1 MHLWSLFFILGST
14 KHLVAPSGSTNSAK
28 KRFEQNEGSM
38 AVSTVS
44 LGELVFGAE
53 RSEKPQENQRVIE
66 SLIARLELLP
76 FDEAAAFHFG
86 QIRAE
91 LFNKG
96 QLIGPFDTM
105 IAAHAR
111 SSGLVLVSN
120 NSKEFARVSGLRLEN
135 WA

>member
-1 MHLWSLFFILGST
+1 MQRYLLDTNILIYT
-14 KHLVAPSGSTNSAK
+14 IKNRPQQVRQ
-28 KRFEQNEGSM
+28 RFELNEGSM

-53 RSEKPQENQRVIE
+53 QSEKPQENLRVIE

-96 QLIGPFDTM
+96 QPIGPFDTM

-111 SSGLVLVSN
+111 SCGLVLVSN
-120 NSKEFARVSGLRLEN
+120 ITKEFARVSGLRLEN
-135 WA
+135 WAN

>member
-1 MHLWSLFFILGST
+1 MQRYLLDTNILIYT
-14 KHLVAPSGSTNSAK
+14 IKNRPQQVRQ
-28 KRFEQNEGSM
+28 RFEQNEGSM

-53 RSEKPQENQRVIE
+53 RSEKPQENLRVIE

-96 QLIGPFDTM
+96 QPIGPFDTM

-111 SSGLVLVSN
+111 SCGLVLVSN
-120 NSKEFARVSGLRLEN
+120 NSKEFVRVSGLRLEN

>member
-1 MHLWSLFFILGST
+1 VQRYLLDTNILIYT
-14 KHLVAPSGSTNSAK
+14 IKNRPQQVRQ
-28 KRFEQNEGSM
+28 RFELNEGSM

-53 RSEKPQENQRVIE
+53 QSEKPQENLRVIE

-96 QLIGPFDTM
+96 QPIGPFDTM

-111 SSGLVLVSN
+111 SCGLVLVSN
-120 NSKEFARVSGLRLEN
+120 ITKEFARVSGLRLEN
-135 WA
+135 

>member
-1 MHLWSLFFILGST
+1 MQRYLLDTNILIYT
-14 KHLVAPSGSTNSAK
+14 IKNRPQQVRQ
-28 KRFEQNEGSM
+28 RFELNEGSM

-53 RSEKPQENQRVIE
+53 QSEKPQENLRVIE

-96 QLIGPFDTM
+96 QPIGPFDTM

-111 SSGLVLVSN
+111 SCGLVLVSN
-120 NSKEFARVSGLRLEN
+120 ITKEFARVSGLRLEN
-135 WA
+135 

>member
-1 MHLWSLFFILGST
+1 MQRYLLDTNILIYT
-14 KHLVAPSGSTNSAK
+14 VKNRPRQVRE
-28 KRFEQNEGSM
+28 RFEQNEGIM

-53 RSEKPQENQRVIE
+53 RSKKPQENLRVIE
-66 SLIARLELLP
+66 ALVARLELLP
-76 FDEAAAFHFG
+76 FDAAAAFHFG

-96 QLIGPFDTM
+96 QPIGPFDTM

-111 SSGLVLVSN
+111 SCGLVLVSN
-120 NSKEFARVSGLRLEN
+120 NTKEFERVSGLRLEN

>member
-1 MHLWSLFFILGST
+1 VQRYLLDTNILIYAIKSRPQQ
-14 KHLVAPSGSTNSAK
+14 VRQ
-28 KRFEQNEGSM
+28 RFEQNEGSM

-53 RSEKPQENQRVIE
+53 RSEKPQENLRVIE

-76 FDEAAAFHFG
+76 FDQAAAFHFG

-96 QLIGPFDTM
+96 QPIGPFDMM

-111 SSGLVLVSN
+111 SCGLVLVSN
-120 NSKEFARVSGLRLEN
+120 NTKEFERVSGLRLEN
-135 WA
+135 WV